1 MMASVRRMCHLASH
15 IGAGLKSLNLTP
27 APINSM
33 KGLPINKNVITEDQ
47 IRERAY
53 RLAKD
58 YPWKSPEENRRHAE
72 NSLNIEARNRIF
84 FLFWR
89 PLCFVVKWTFASDK
103 KGFDLLTSLS
113 IPILLAVG
121 GGWISH
127 INDRRQ
133 DEIAANAQRDLI
145 LAEYIK
151 DMKPYIKNIIDGQKV
166 SRGDRVLMTSVLT
179 ETVMERLSVTDS
191 NRKPL
196 PSKQKGAAIVFLHRT
211 GVLTPQYVNMQTL
224 NLSGADLAQRQ
235 LDGAN
240 FEGANLNGA
249 ILRNASLQGTNL
261 RMAQMQGADLQG
273 AELHTTD
280 LRGSDRLPRTK
291 VGTLRIQEFYTRLC
305 GAKLD
310 QRSESQVLHN
320 DQTIWPWSPRC
331 SNSE

>member
-1 MMASVRRMCHLASH
+1 MCHLSSH
-15 IGAGLKSLNLTP
+15 IVAGLESLNLKP

-33 KGLPINKNVITEDQ
+33 NGQPINKSVITEDQ
-47 IRERAY
+47 IQERAY
-53 RLAKD
+53 RLAKA
-58 YPWKSPEENRRHAE
+58 YPWRSPEENRRHAE
-72 NSLNIEARNRIF
+72 NSLNIEDRHRIF

-89 PLCFVVKWTFASDK
+89 PLCYLVKWTFASDK

-121 GGWISH
+121 GWWISH

-133 DEIAANAQRDLI
+133 EDIAANAQRDLI

-151 DMKPYIKNIIDGQKV
+151 DMKPYIENINDKQKV
-166 SRGDRVLMTSVLT
+166 SPGERFVLINILT
-179 ETVMERLSVTDS
+179 ETAMDRLSVTDS
-191 NRKPL
+191 NSKPL
-196 PSKQKGAAIVFLHRT
+196 PSKQKGAAIVFLYRA
-211 GVLTPQYVNMQTL
+211 GLLSPQYVNLQTL
-224 NLSGADLAQRQ
+224 NLSGADLTLKQ
-235 LDGAN
+235 LGGAN
-240 FEGANLNGA
+240 FEGANLKGA
-249 ILRNASLQGTNL
+249 ILRNAFLEGTNL
-261 RMAQMQGADLQG
+261 RMAQLQGADLQD

-291 VGTLRIQEFYTRLC
+291 VGTLHLQQFYTRLC

-331 SNSE
+331 ANSE